1 MTNNNESEVKSMD
14 VTYITL
20 KELCEKLKISRATVD
35 RWRRE
40 GLPFIK
46 IGNGVRFIESD
57 VMEWI
62 KRNKQN

>member
-1 MTNNNESEVKSMD
+1 MD